1 MAVWAAQLGSLIEVV
16 NRFGSFF
23 YGSILGVFILAVG
36 FRRATGTGAFRG
48 PGRGHELGRLGRDVH
63 RSRVSLAER
72 RGGAVVRCVS
82 RRAFVV
88 ISDRSSRAS
97 GRRAGGGLP
106 EMITLQHLRKQ
117 YGDATAVDDVTFA
130 AEPGRIFGLLGPNG
144 AGKSTTIGCIS
155 GLLKPTSGRITV
167 LGHDVVTD
175 SIESRRELGIVPQEL
190 ALYEELGARENLAY
204 WGAAYGM
211 SGDALKRRV
220 LEVLE
225 TIGLADRATEPVKRF
240 SGGMKRRL
248 NFGCGIVHRPK
259 VLLLDEPTVGVDPQ
273 SRVRLLDLV
282 RQQAGSGTCV
292 LYTTHYMEEA
302 QDLCD
307 RLAIIDHGKLLV
319 MGTLDEL
326 RNLMGERD
334 LVRLSG
340 RFDPQAARRAL
351 EALGADVVSADDG
364 SLRFTMEGA
373 SKKLPAIFGAV
384 TSSGGDVQETSLTQP
399 SLESLFIKLTGREL
413 RE

>member
-1 MAVWAAQLGSLIEVV
+1 MI
-16 NRFGSFF
+16 
-23 YGSILGVFILAVG
+23 
-36 FRRATGTGAFRG
+36 
-48 PGRGHELGRLGRDVH
+48 DV
-63 RSRVSLAER
+63 
-72 RGGAVVRCVS
+72 
-82 RRAFVV
+82 
-88 ISDRSSRAS
+88 
-97 GRRAGGGLP
+97 
-106 EMITLQHLRKQ
+106 QHLRKQ
-117 YGDATAVDDVTFA
+117 YNDAVAVDDVTFA

-175 SIESRRELGIVPQEL
+175 SIEARRELGIVPQEL

-225 TIGLADRATEPVKRF
+225 TAGLADRATEPVKRF

-340 RFDPQAARRAL
+340 RFEPQAARRAL
-351 EALGADVVSADDG
+351 EALGADVVSADDV
-364 SLRFTMEGA
+364 SLRFTVEGA
-373 SKKLPAIFGAV
+373 SKKLPAIFSAV